1 MTLELLGQKNPFLLT
16 TIGSFNVKSS
26 NWYNKG
32 KTSFEGNTI
41 ENVSLQLGLH
51 KIINE
56 PTHILANS
64 LSCIE
69 LIFTSQ
75 P

>member
-1 MTLELLGQKNPFLLT
+1 M
-16 TIGSFNVKSS
+16 SD
-26 NWYNKG
+26 WYNKD
-32 KTSFEGNTI
+32 KTSFEGNI
-41 ENVSLQLGLH
+41 IKNVNLQLGLH